1 MAEKLG
7 ATHTIDPL
15 SDHADKQLI
24 DITKGGA
31 HKVIESAGR
40 TQTAEFAWNVTRRG
54 GTATI
59 LGMIGVGEMVSIH
72 GPSFLQGKRLQGS
85 LMGSNHF
92 PIDIPRLIEF
102 YQRGLLDL
110 DSMIEAELPLEDINI
125 GFDKLREGS
134 SLRTVI
140 KFEQ

>member
-1 MAEKLG
+1 
-7 ATHTIDPL
+7 
-15 SDHADKQLI
+15 
-24 DITKGGA
+24 
-31 HKVIESAGR
+31 
-40 TQTAEFAWNVTRRG
+40 
-54 GTATI
+54 
-59 LGMIGVGEMVSIH
+59 
-72 GPSFLQGKRLQGS
+72 
-85 LMGSNHF
+85 MGSNHF